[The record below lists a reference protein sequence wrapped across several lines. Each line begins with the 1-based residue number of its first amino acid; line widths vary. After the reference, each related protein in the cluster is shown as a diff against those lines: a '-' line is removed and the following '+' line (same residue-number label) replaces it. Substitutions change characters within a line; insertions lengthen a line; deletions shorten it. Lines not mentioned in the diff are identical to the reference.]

1 MCYQVLRIGV
11 IVGCVAVLG
20 GWGCSRGPTRVK
32 PPGIDAAEAGRLALK
47 EYDTNGDGVIDAAEL
62 NKAPALKA
70 SIKNLDASKD
80 GNKDGKVSGQEIT
93 ARIENWQEQKV
104 GRMSLMVKVTRR
116 GQPLPGATVRFV
128 HEKFLGDEVQDAEGV
143 TDAEGYANLNA
154 PPDPNQPNLPGMHC
168 GLYRVEITKQGDK
181 IPAMY
186 NTQTIF
192 GQEVSND
199 AAGIQ
204 EGIKFDLKY

>member
-1 MCYQVLRIGV
+1 MSYQVLRMGV

-32 PPGIDAAEAGRLALK
+32 PPGIDAAEAGQLALK

-70 SIKNLDASKD
+70 SLKNLDA
-80 GNKDGKVSGQEIT
+80 NKDGKVSGQEIT

-104 GRMSLMVKVTRR
+104 GRMSLQARVARR
-116 GQPLPGATVRFV
+116 GQPLPGATVKFV
-128 HEKFLGDEVQDAEGV
+128 HEEFLGDEVQDAEGV
-143 TDAEGYANLNA
+143 TDAEGWAILNA
-154 PPDPNQPNLPGMHC
+154 PPDPNHPNVPGMHC
-168 GLYRVEITKQGDK
+168 GLYRVEITRQGDK

-192 GQEVSND
+192 GQEVAND

-204 EGIKFDLKY
+204 EGIKFDVK

>member
-1 MCYQVLRIGV
+1 MSYQVLRIGV

-20 GWGCSRGPTRVK
+20 GWGCSKGPTRVK
-32 PPGIDAAEAGRLALK
+32 PPGIDAAEAGQLALK

-70 SIKNLDASKD
+70 SIKNLDA
-80 GNKDGKVSGQEIT
+80 NKDGKVSGQEIT
-93 ARIENWQEQKV
+93 ARIEDWQEKKV
-104 GRMSLMVKVTRR
+104 GKMSLMVKVTRR

-128 HEKFLGDEVQDAEGV
+128 PEEFLGDEVKTAEGV
-143 TDAEGYANLNA
+143 TDAEGFANLNV
-154 PPDPNQPNLPGMHC
+154 PPDPSQPNLPGMHC
-168 GLYRVEITKQGDK
+168 GLYRVEITRQGDK
-181 IPAMY
+181 IPAIY

-192 GQEVSND
+192 GQEVAND

-204 EGIKFDLKY
+204 EGIKFDLK